1 MNVNKYRILLV
12 AYCTLILIISSIP
25 GTSIPKLPFLGWD
38 KLIHFLEY
46 AGLGWLLVQS
56 LTQKKLKFVMMV
68 IIAGMVFGIFD
79 ELFQYFIP
87 RRISSVADWFADS
100 AGLIVGGFLVVS
112 KDIFH
117 KKELNSKV

>member
-1 MNVNKYRILLV
+1 MNVTKYRILLV

-56 LTQKKLKFVMMV
+56 LDRKELKFVTMM

-79 ELFQYFIP
+79 ELLQYFIP
-87 RRISSVADWFADS
+87 RRISSVADWFADT

-112 KDIFH
+112 KDIFR
-117 KKELNSKV
+117 KRELNSKV

>member
-1 MNVNKYRILLV
+1 MNVTKYRLLLV
-12 AYCTLILIISSIP
+12 AYCASILIISSIP

-56 LTQKKLKFVMMV
+56 LDRKELKFVTMM

-79 ELFQYFIP
+79 ELLQYFIP
-87 RRISSVADWFADS
+87 RRISSVADWFADTV
-100 AGLIVGGFLVVS
+100 GLIVGGFLVVS
-112 KDIFH
+112 KEIFR

>member
-1 MNVNKYRILLV
+1 MNVTKYRILLV

-56 LTQKKLKFVMMV
+56 LDRKELKFVTMM

-79 ELFQYFIP
+79 ELLQYFIP
-87 RRISSVADWFADS
+87 RRISSVADWFADT

-112 KDIFH
+112 KEIFR

>member
-1 MNVNKYRILLV
+1 MNVTKYRHLLV
-12 AYCTLILIISSIP
+12 AYCASILIISSIP

-56 LTQKKLKFVMMV
+56 LDRKELKFVTMM

-79 ELFQYFIP
+79 ELLQYFIP
-87 RRISSVADWFADS
+87 RRISSVADWFADT

-112 KDIFH
+112 KDIFR
-117 KKELNSKV
+117 KRELNSKV

>member
-1 MNVNKYRILLV
+1 MNVTKYRILLV
-12 AYCTLILIISSIP
+12 AYCTLILILSSIP

-56 LTQKKLKFVMMV
+56 LDRKELKFVTMV

-112 KDIFH
+112 KDIFR
-117 KKELNSKV
+117 KNELNSKV

>member
-1 MNVNKYRILLV
+1 MNVTKYRILLV

-38 KLIHFLEY
+38 KLIHFFEY

-56 LTQKKLKFVMMV
+56 LDRKELKFVTMV
-68 IIAGMVFGIFD
+68 IVAGMVFGIFD
-79 ELFQYFIP
+79 ELSQYFIP

-100 AGLIVGGFLVVS
+100 VGLTVGGLLVVS
-112 KDIFH
+112 KDIFR
-117 KKELNSKV
+117 KEELNSKV